1 MRMHRRFVV
10 MLFALT
16 PTTTPHSYPGIRLSK
31 MATNTTDS
39 DDSSSSSSSSSVV
52 GWGYGYL
59 IIETVHHFWDPEKGC
74 YESRTSLSQEWPE
87 YPDTAVDPQL
97 VEWERLRAQGG
108 S

>member
-1 MRMHRRFVV
+1 
-10 MLFALT
+10 
-16 PTTTPHSYPGIRLSK
+16 

-39 DDSSSSSSSSSVV
+39 NDSSSSSSSSVV

-59 IIETVHHFWDPEKGC
+59 IIETVHHFWDPEMVC
-74 YESRTSLSQEWPE
+74 YESRTSLSQVWAE
-87 YPDTAVDPQL
+87 YPDTTIDPQL

>member
-39 DDSSSSSSSSSVV
+39 DDSSSSSSSVV

-74 YESRTSLSQEWPE
+74 SESRTSLSQERPE